1 MLRSA
6 HAKAV
11 SGPGVTFLT
20 EVRAFSG
27 EIILRKISDLWSF
40 FSCEN
45 ISVMLHESD
54 ILSSPYQ
61 TGLAS
66 CC

>member
-1 MLRSA
+1 MFYLEHNFTSKFVFYFISMLRSA

-27 EIILRKISDLWSF
+27 EIILRKIYDRF
-40 FSCEN
+40 FPVR
-45 ISVMLHESD
+45 IFL
-54 ILSSPYQ
+54 
-61 TGLAS
+61 
-66 CC
+66 

>member
-27 EIILRKISDLWSF
+27 EIILRKISDL
-40 FSCEN
+40 
-45 ISVMLHESD
+45 
-54 ILSSPYQ
+54 
-61 TGLAS
+61 
-66 CC
+66 